1 MAEFAVSVIVVLGHE
16 RLYND
21 LTRRYADKSGIS
33 VVKLARSGGAVELS
47 SAYLQQLQT
56 FVTKQYFYGDLK
68 NILSPV
74 SRTLDFKSIKVYRL
88 EEGFPSRVTR
98 SLIVGKA
105 ATHTS
110 ALPIGQEE
118 SAIVTD
124 IELVQLGSPS
134 VLQHSVLAIT
144 SVGIDEDPRGVLESN
159 ILGFIFVYI
168 QFFLITERFGRS
180 DTDDVKQKLT
190 VLQPMKGNITNIL
203 IMGTF
208 KWQDT

>member
-1 MAEFAVSVIVVLGHE
+1 MLDQSIGTELIRDIVAEFAVSVIVVLGHE

-21 LTRRYADKSGIS
+21 LTRRYSDKPGIA

-47 SAYLQQLQT
+47 PAYLQQLQN
-56 FVTKQYFYGDLK
+56 FVTRQYFYGDLK
-68 NILSPV
+68 NNLSPV

-88 EEGFPSRVTR
+88 AEGFTSIGAS
-98 SLIVGKA
+98 SLIEGKA

-124 IELVQLGSPS
+124 IELVQLESPS
-134 VLQHSVLAIT
+134 VLQHSILAIT

-159 ILGFIFVYI
+159 ILGFIFV
-168 QFFLITERFGRS
+168 
-180 DTDDVKQKLT
+180 
-190 VLQPMKGNITNIL
+190 
-203 IMGTF
+203 
-208 KWQDT
+208 